1 MAPTWSWSWRLAR
14 PTPHQLLS
22 RASSVFQQLS
32 FRLVIQY
39 AILVK
44 GVYVPISR
52 TSTRSPLSLFVLSR
66 LSTRIF
72 PTSST
77 FAAALYTNRLFL
89 VRMKAHSVHS
99 QLVISDFEKGSPV
112 HQYGLTQFSF
122 PCSVQGRKVST
133 FIELGEV
140 AGKIPDNEWFDVGI
154 MVLISPTRL
163 FSERTMDIPHIF
175 VQKRPSLVWWYLD
188 YNRLR
193 RTCDRLPNDELA
205 TSWGSQD
212 TPS

>member
-1 MAPTWSWSWRLAR
+1 
-14 PTPHQLLS
+14 
-22 RASSVFQQLS
+22 
-32 FRLVIQY
+32 
-39 AILVK
+39 
-44 GVYVPISR
+44 
-52 TSTRSPLSLFVLSR
+52 
-66 LSTRIF
+66 
-72 PTSST
+72 
-77 FAAALYTNRLFL
+77 
-89 VRMKAHSVHS
+89 
-99 QLVISDFEKGSPV
+99 
-112 HQYGLTQFSF
+112 
-122 PCSVQGRKVST
+122 
-133 FIELGEV
+133 
-140 AGKIPDNEWFDVGI
+140 